1 MTRAGWGYDDQ
12 PVTSLAIDPDPDP
25 PPCGEGIILRR
36 TSPARD
42 VLCGATPRATGS
54 TLGLQTQSKFVGEDP
69 GDHVLSYSSHGW
81 ARCCP
86 WLRLRGAWRAE
97 QARAAALR
105 TGLQEVLQRVG
116 QSFGPKP
123 EGKTLGG
130 ETVQGPGAEMR
141 RGKESARLEPNGQ
154 RGRMSRRGPGE
165 IGAPAGTR
173 VPNTEGGRD
182 WWS

>member
-1 MTRAGWGYDDQ
+1 
-12 PVTSLAIDPDPDP
+12 VITSYRTALMVGLG
-25 PPCGEGIILRR
+25 CG
-36 TSPARD
+36 
-42 VLCGATPRATGS
+42 
-54 TLGLQTQSKFVGEDP
+54 
-69 GDHVLSYSSHGW
+69 
-81 ARCCP
+81 P

>member
-1 MTRAGWGYDDQ
+1 MFFY
-12 PVTSLAIDPDPDP
+12 
-25 PPCGEGIILRR
+25 
-36 TSPARD
+36 
-42 VLCGATPRATGS
+42 GATPRAT
-54 TLGLQTQSKFVGEDP
+54 
-69 GDHVLSYSSHGW
+69 
-81 ARCCP
+81 
-86 WLRLRGAWRAE
+86 WRAE

-105 TGLQEVLQRVG
+105 TGLQEVLQRVV

-173 VPNTEGGRD
+173 VPNTEASYGLGPQNLALAEGVGELLGHCGRGGSGAEGD
-182 WWS
+182 NLSDGDEDLLHWYVSDLLAASG